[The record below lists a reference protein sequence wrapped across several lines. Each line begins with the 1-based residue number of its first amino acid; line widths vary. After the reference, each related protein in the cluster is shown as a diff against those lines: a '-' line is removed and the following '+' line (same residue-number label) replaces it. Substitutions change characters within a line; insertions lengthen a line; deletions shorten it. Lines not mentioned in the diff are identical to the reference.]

1 MNHSFLLIQRLQAR
15 PANSSKRSEAFN
27 SLDLIMGSVISILL
41 VSTLGGAAL
50 ISEVRFAENSEVSQ
64 SLRDSWGRS
73 LAFIS
78 SEAQHAY
85 WIRTT
90 ITTPPGYPCG
100 GESPKN
106 PLVLDGPPNPA
117 DPTMPIWRVVY
128 GVKSN
133 KLSGAQSSSTDWRGE
148 NRLVRC
154 GPAYERIARDDSPQQ
169 TRSADLRTAALSG
182 NLSFLGASTETVIA
196 DQLPVIKQ
204 VDCPAKGLASPC
216 YQPFQARLFTTGA
229 AQDRDAN
236 VSLYL
241 SRVKGGTYPPSSF
254 TGFHAQ
260 IRASRNPGFDL
271 TGNPSCKT
279 QTDSLGNQEP
289 QDLSVCQSYQGTGS
303 APVDPTGRRILFKEY
318 DLPNPGGNLLI
329 NSCGPGCEGARS
341 TDTTD
346 VIYLKGSYDDFTTK
360 QFSAT
365 DALRPCSRKSCYLS
379 NGSQSV
385 QIYDGNIVV
394 FFDRIL
400 RL

>member
-1 MNHSFLLIQRLQAR
+1 MNHSSLLIQRLQSR
-15 PANSSKRSEAFN
+15 PANASKRSEAFN
-27 SLDLIMGSVISILL
+27 ALDMIMGGVISILL
-41 VSTLGGAAL
+41 VGTLGGAAL
-50 ISEVRFAENSEVSQ
+50 ISELRFAENSEVSQ

-128 GVKSN
+128 GVKANLQSN
-133 KLSGAQSSSTDWRGE
+133 GKASTDWRGA

-154 GPAYERIARDDSPQQ
+154 GPAYERIARDDSPLQ
-169 TRSADLRTAALSG
+169 TRSADLRAAALSG

-196 DQLPVIKQ
+196 DQLPVIKEM
-204 VDCPAKGLASPC
+204 DCPSKGMVGPC

-236 VSLYL
+236 LSLYM

-260 IRASRNPGFDL
+260 IRANRNPGFDSS
-271 TGNPSCKT
+271 GNPSCKT

-289 QDLSVCQSYQGTGS
+289 QDLTVCQSDKGSGTKMQDS
-303 APVDPTGRRILFKEY
+303 MRRSILFKEY

-329 NSCGPGCEGARS
+329 NSCGPGCDSARS
-341 TDTTD
+341 TDFTD
-346 VIYLKGSYDDFTTK
+346 VIYLKGTYDDFTTK

-365 DALRPCSRKSCYLS
+365 DAVRPCSRKSCYLS

-385 QIYDGNIVV
+385 QIYDGDIVV